1 MRLDAVSIKNF
12 RCYGEEIRVEFD
24 ELTIVAFAI
33 AKASIGQKPPSEPSA
48 SASSFALSD
57 RIFASPQ
64 FHAYLWF

>member
-1 MRLDAVSIKNF
+1 MIAFMVD
-12 RCYGEEIRVEFD
+12 
-24 ELTIVAFAI
+24 IVAFAI

-57 RIFASPQ
+57 RIFANPR